1 MEAEILKQ
9 AAKHSRNLCIQGRE
23 HGINCKVGMK
33 RWQPV
38 CQVKVWLVLLASAPA
53 VMQMMLSI
61 FPSVSVLFH
70 IGFCQ
75 SDFLLIASICFC
87 LFCSEKIWPQTR
99 YNKSLFFFQK
109 FLSLHLLMSLEYKR
123 ISLVD
128 LIFTKRK
135 WYVNNLWYYMIPPMS
150 LKLIKATG

>member
-9 AAKHSRNLCIQGRE
+9 TAKHSRNLCIQE
-23 HGINCKVGMK
+23 KEPGINCKVGMK

-53 VMQMMLSI
+53 EMQMMLSNL
-61 FPSVSVLFH
+61 PSVSVLFY

-75 SDFLLIASICFC
+75 SDLLLTASICFC

-99 YNKSLFFFQK
+99 YNKYFFFQK
-109 FLSLHLLMSLEYKR
+109 SFSLHLLMYKR

-128 LIFTKRK
+128 LNFTKRK
-135 WYVNNLWYYMIPPMS
+135 WYIN
-150 LKLIKATG
+150 KL